1 MFSRKKIIRVGV
13 VASLAIASLG
23 VVKPVSA
30 AKPQVGPKRSVTAT
44 IKGGQNLTV
53 LLVSGT
59 GRTLASRVITR
70 ATQKITLA
78 TPALSTTAGMNLQLV
93 NSAGA
98 AKGEYFGPV
107 VLGWSGKTS
116 AKASRVFMRLKKTTA
131 KKISLGT
138 LTIKKVGASKKQG
151 YAVASKQVAA
161 VSKVAATGASAVRGR
176 PLGVGGYGKS
186 ATASAKSVSA
196 MGFVSTPQPPNPP
209 QGPPNPPQGPPNPQ
223 QGGQPQGPPN
233 PQQGGQPQGGQ
244 AQNAEGKVEVDDNTF
259 GGDKDKDGI
268 PNAFDVDD
276 DGDGTLDAADA
287 ETPTPMVSADDGVK
301 DCGAFRWNIF
311 TNFKATGENFQGT
324 INAYGSGN
332 FEATPTAIASTI
344 EKTMTMVFQPITQVC
359 GSPVK
364 ASYIKGNGVPYAP
377 TDFVAMGRTCNTGDF
392 QWLIG
397 KGRMC
402 STDAQGYDFGSAYTF
417 SPTDLP
423 SGQDTFTMK
432 VETEAGQSYEF
443 TASPGFVFVTHP
455 MLKSYNTGSG
465 EQVVN
470 YGAPSIPRIVIT
482 SGSELTLTMYRPQR
496 LAFDGEAGQFY
507 DLGGFRYTPDIPNGV
522 NNGTDR
528 PGKCDAN
535 TITDSVLTADAV
547 IDKTAS
553 PTVTIKWK
561 IGQCFSAKNIP
572 WTNGTLNVDVQVE
585 PTGPGGNSAQKLF
598 LTTS

>member
-1 MFSRKKIIRVGV
+1 MLVRKKVIRVGV
-13 VASLAIASLG
+13 VAALAIASLG
-23 VVKPVSA
+23 VVKPASA

-44 IKGGQNLTV
+44 IKGGKNLTV

-59 GRTLASRVITR
+59 GRTLASRAITR
-70 ATQKITLA
+70 TTQKITLA

-116 AKASRVFMRLKKTTA
+116 AKAKRVFMRLKKTSA

-138 LTIKKVGASKKQG
+138 LTIKKVGTSKKQG
-151 YAVASKQVAA
+151 YAVASKQVSV
-161 VSKVAATGASAVRGR
+161 VSKVAATGARASRGR
-176 PLGVGGYGKS
+176 PVGVGGYGKG
-186 ATASAKSVSA
+186 ATASAKNVST
-196 MGFVSTPQPPNPP
+196 MGLVMTPQPPNPP
-209 QGPPNPPQGPPNPQ
+209 QGPPL
-223 QGGQPQGPPN
+223 GGQPQGPP
-233 PQQGGQPQGGQ
+233 QGGQPQGGQ
-244 AQNAEGKVEVDDNTF
+244 AQNAEGKVEIDDNTF

-276 DGDGTLDAADA
+276 DGDGTLDASDP

-324 INAYGSGN
+324 INAYGSGK

-364 ASYIKGNGVPYAP
+364 ASFIKGNGVPYAP
-377 TDFVAMGRTCNTGDF
+377 TNFVEMGRTCNTGDF

-402 STDAQGYDFGSAYTF
+402 STDAQGYDFGSSYTF

-465 EQVVN
+465 EQEVN
-470 YGAPSIPRIVIT
+470 YGASSIPRIVIT
-482 SGSELTLTMYRPQR
+482 SSTELTLTMYRPQR
-496 LAFDGEAGQFY
+496 LAFDGEPGQFY
-507 DLGGFRYTPDIPNGV
+507 DLGGFRFTPDIPNGV
-522 NNGTDR
+522 NNGSDR

-535 TITDSVLTADAV
+535 TIVDSGLTADAV

-561 IGQCFSAKNIP
+561 IGQCFSAKSIP
-572 WTNGTLNVDVQVE
+572 WTSGTLNVDVQVE

>member
-1 MFSRKKIIRVGV
+1 MLEKKKWMRV
-13 VASLAIASLG
+13 ALAAVLVTGCLG
-23 VVKPVSA
+23 VAKPASA
-30 AKPQVGPKRSVTAT
+30 LKPQVGPKRTVTAT
-44 IKGGQNLTV
+44 IKGGRNLTV

-116 AKASRVFMRLKKTTA
+116 SKASRVFMRLKKTTS

-151 YAVASKQVAA
+151 YAVASKQVRV
-161 VSKVAATGASAVRGR
+161 VSKVTATGARAVRGR

-186 ATASAKSVSA
+186 ATASAKTVSS
-196 MGFVSTPQPPNPP
+196 MGLVSTPQPPNPP
-209 QGPPNPPQGPPNPQ
+209 QG
-223 QGGQPQGPPN
+223 GQPQGPPLAGQ
-233 PQQGGQPQGGQ
+233 PQGPPQGGQ

-276 DGDGTLDAADA
+276 DGDGVLDAADP

-377 TDFVAMGRTCNTGDF
+377 TDFVAMGRTCTTGDF

-482 SGSELTLTMYRPQR
+482 SSSELTLTMYRPQR
-496 LAFDGEAGQFY
+496 LAFDGEPGQFY

-535 TITDSVLTADAV
+535 TITDSVLTADAA
-547 IDKTAS
+547 IDKTSS

-561 IGQCFSAKNIP
+561 IGQCFSAKSIP

>member
-1 MFSRKKIIRVGV
+1 
-13 VASLAIASLG
+13 
-23 VVKPVSA
+23 
-30 AKPQVGPKRSVTAT
+30 
-44 IKGGQNLTV
+44 
-53 LLVSGT
+53 
-59 GRTLASRVITR
+59 
-70 ATQKITLA
+70 
-78 TPALSTTAGMNLQLV
+78 
-93 NSAGA
+93 
-98 AKGEYFGPV
+98 
-107 VLGWSGKTS
+107 
-116 AKASRVFMRLKKTTA
+116 
-131 KKISLGT
+131 
-138 LTIKKVGASKKQG
+138 
-151 YAVASKQVAA
+151 
-161 VSKVAATGASAVRGR
+161 
-176 PLGVGGYGKS
+176 
-186 ATASAKSVSA
+186 
-196 MGFVSTPQPPNPP
+196 MGFVSTPQPPNP
-209 QGPPNPPQGPPNPQ
+209 
-223 QGGQPQGPPN
+223 PQGPPN

-276 DGDGTLDAADA
+276 DGDGILDAADA

-482 SGSELTLTMYRPQR
+482 SGTELTLTMYRPQR

-547 IDKTAS
+547 VDKTAS

>member
-1 MFSRKKIIRVGV
+1 MLEQKKKMRVALVAVLLAGSVGV
-13 VASLAIASLG
+13 AKPASALM
-23 VVKPVSA
+23 
-30 AKPQVGPKRSVTAT
+30 PQVGPKRTVSAT
-44 IKGGQNLTV
+44 IKGGKNLTV

-59 GRTLASRVITR
+59 GRTLASKAIRK
-70 ATQKITLA
+70 ATQKVTLV
-78 TPALSTTAGMNLQLV
+78 TPAISTTSGMNLQLV

-98 AKGEYFGPV
+98 SKGEYFGPV

-116 AKASRVFMRLKKTTA
+116 AKASRVFMRLKSSRA

-138 LTIKKVGASKKQG
+138 LRIKKVGASKKQG
-151 YAVASKQVAA
+151 YAVATKQVNA
-161 VSKVAATGASAVRGR
+161 VSKTAATGARASRGR

-186 ATASAKSVSA
+186 ASASAKSVSA
-196 MGFVSTPQPPNPP
+196 QGLLQVPQPPQPP
-209 QGPPNPPQGPPNPQ
+209 QGPQGPPL
-223 QGGQPQGPPN
+223 GGQPQGA
-233 PQQGGQPQGGQ
+233 PQGGQ
-244 AQNAEGKVEVDDNTF
+244 VQNTEGKTELDVNTL

-276 DGDGTLDAADA
+276 DGDGILDAADTD
-287 ETPTPMVSADDGVK
+287 TPTPVVSADDGTK
-301 DCGAFRWNIF
+301 DCGAIRWNIF

-324 INAYGSGN
+324 INAYGTGN

-377 TDFVAMGRTCNTGDF
+377 TNFVAMGKTCNTGDF

-402 STDAQGYDFGSAYTF
+402 STDAQGYDFGSSYTF
-417 SPTDLP
+417 SPTNLP

-443 TASPGFVFVTHP
+443 TSSPGFVFVTHP

-470 YGAPSIPRIVIT
+470 YGVGSIPRIAISNAT
-482 SGSELTLTMYRPQR
+482 ELTLTMYRPQR

-522 NNGTDR
+522 NNGPDR
-528 PGKCDAN
+528 PGKCDSN
-535 TITDSVLTADAV
+535 TIVDSALSADAA
-547 IDKTAS
+547 IDKTAQ

-561 IGQCFSAKNIP
+561 IGQCFSAKSIA
-572 WTNGTLNVDVQVE
+572 WTLGTLNVDVQVE

-598 LTTS
+598 LTTN

>member
-1 MFSRKKIIRVGV
+1 MRGSKKFARVALAAGV
-13 VASLAIASLG
+13 IAGCLG
-23 VVKPVSA
+23 VTAPVSA
-30 AKPQVGPKRSVTAT
+30 AMPQVGPQRTVSAT
-44 IKGGQNLTV
+44 IKGGKNLTL

-59 GRTLASRVITR
+59 GRTLASKPITK
-70 ATQKITLA
+70 ATQKVTLVS
-78 TPALSTTAGMNLQLV
+78 PSVSTTSGMNLQLV

-116 AKASRVFMRLKKTTA
+116 AKASRVFMRLKSSTA

-138 LTIKKVGASKKQG
+138 LTIKKVGTLKKQG
-151 YAVASKQVAA
+151 YAVATKQV
-161 VSKVAATGASAVRGR
+161 SAVNKNTANGARASRGR

-186 ATASAKSVSA
+186 ASASASAKSVSA
-196 MGFVSTPQPPNPP
+196 QGLAQVPQPPQPP
-209 QGPPNPPQGPPNPQ
+209 QGPQGPPL
-223 QGGQPQGPPN
+223 GGQPQGS
-233 PQQGGQPQGGQ
+233 PQGGQ
-244 AQNAEGKVEVDDNTF
+244 VQNAEGKTEIDDNTL
-259 GGDKDKDGI
+259 GGDKDKDGL

-276 DGDGTLDAADA
+276 DGDGVLDAADTD
-287 ETPTPMVSADDGVK
+287 TPTPVVSADDGTK
-301 DCGAFRWNIF
+301 DCGAIRWNIF

-377 TDFVAMGRTCNTGDF
+377 TDFVAMGKTCSTGDF

-402 STDAQGYDFGSAYTF
+402 STDGQGYDFGSAYSF
-417 SPTDLP
+417 SPIDLP

-443 TASPGFVFVTHP
+443 TSSPGFVFVTHP

-470 YGAPSIPRIVIT
+470 YGAGPVPRIAIAST
-482 SGSELTLTMYRPQR
+482 TELTLTMYRPQR

-522 NNGTDR
+522 NNGPDR

-535 TITDSVLTADAV
+535 TILDSALTADTA
-547 IDKTAS
+547 IDKTS
-553 PTVTIKWK
+553 QPTVTIKWK
-561 IGQCFSAKNIP
+561 IGQCFSAKSIA
-572 WTNGTLNVDVQVE
+572 WTLGTLNIDIQVE

-598 LTTS
+598 LTTN